1 MLQGGSIPVPPALE
15 GNGRMLSVLLVE
27 DDPDVSELLTE
38 VLESFGHVVRHVPTG
53 VAALEALGNG
63 YLPDVVLT
71 DIMMPGGVSGL
82 ALVQELRRRA
92 PGLPVVLAT
101 GYSDKAAE
109 VQKAG
114 LPVLRK
120 PFRASELAAALEQV
134 TRGRQIGGRQTEG

>member
-1 MLQGGSIPVPPALE
+1 
-15 GNGRMLSVLLVE
+15 MLSVLLVE
-27 DDPDVSELLTE
+27 DDPDVAELLVE
-38 VLESFGHVVRHVPTG
+38 VLETFGHQVRHVSTG
-53 VAALEALGNG
+53 VAALETLVGS

-82 ALVQELRRRA
+82 ALVQELRVRA

-109 VQKAG
+109 VQRAG

-120 PFRASELAAALEQV
+120 PFRASELAFVLEQV
-134 TRGRQIGGRQTEG
+134 TGVRHDAEPAAEPPAGKPD